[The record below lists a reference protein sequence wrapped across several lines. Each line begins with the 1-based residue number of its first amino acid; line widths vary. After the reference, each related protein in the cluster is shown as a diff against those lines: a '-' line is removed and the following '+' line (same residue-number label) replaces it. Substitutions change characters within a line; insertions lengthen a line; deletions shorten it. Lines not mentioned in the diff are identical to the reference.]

1 MGHSGQKWTNSRNL
15 TQTTDAAMEN
25 ICVFCGS
32 GTGYHPAYEAAA
44 RDLGQRILEEEMR
57 LVYGGGDIGL
67 MGILA
72 NTVLEGGGEVIGV
85 IPRFLYDK
93 EVGHDGLT
101 RLFIVD
107 SMHERKQKMA
117 ELSQGFAALPGG
129 IGTMEELF
137 EIFTWTQLS
146 LIKRPVAL
154 LNVHGYF
161 DPLLAFLEK
170 MVHEGFLRPET
181 HDSLIRSDNSLELIA
196 RMKGYTF
203 TEREKWIGRT

>member
-1 MGHSGQKWTNSRNL
+1 
-15 TQTTDAAMEN
+15 MEN
-25 ICVFCGS
+25 LCVFCGS

-44 RDLGQRILEEEMR
+44 RELGRRICEEEMR
-57 LVYGGGDIGL
+57 LVYGGGNIGL

-72 NTVLEGGGEVIGV
+72 NTVLECGREVIGV

-101 RLFIVD
+101 RLYIVD

-117 ELSQGFAALPGG
+117 ELSHGFAAMPGG

-137 EIFTWTQLS
+137 EIFTWTQLA

-161 DPLLAFLEK
+161 NPLLAFLEK

-196 RMKGYTF
+196 RMKGFTF